1 MFFNRSSH
9 PHSKIYTWPRLA
21 AVALVT
27 LPFAG
32 GCNRFGFR
40 WRDASQSITVHELD
54 PESQKELDEQLER
67 ETGRLVYWP
76 DAELR
81 S

>member
-27 LPFAG
+27 LRLQAVVTDSDFVG
-32 GCNRFGFR
+32 GMLRSRSRFMSWIPNLKKNSMNNWSAR
-40 WRDASQSITVHELD
+40 RVE
-54 PESQKELDEQLER
+54 
-67 ETGRLVYWP
+67 LVYSQ
-76 DAELR
+76 DA
-81 S
+81 